1 MRIVPPLENL
11 ALQAKQTEQKAR
23 ALLRAALVVDQN
35 HCQDEAFDRRLH
47 NPLTVEAKALPQKRL
62 INETEFFT
70 DENLDDDGLLWMR
83 CTHISTDNCLPVPS
97 NSLKVRV
104 APKAPLNPPRTKFSP
119 SEDENDAM
127 DIGIL
132 TSSMFFFKNTKKMI
146 CVRRATVFVRS
157 LRELSSAHWEN
168 IIATAREHLLKAK
181 TSQSYKSS
189 RFRAMSGAST
199 LVEEEEEEEDLDGDF
214 VMVMG

>member
-70 DENLDDDGLLWMR
+70 DENLDDD
-83 CTHISTDNCLPVPS
+83 VPS
-97 NSLKVRV
+97 NSLK
-104 APKAPLNPPRTKFSP
+104 
-119 SEDENDAM
+119 DENDAM